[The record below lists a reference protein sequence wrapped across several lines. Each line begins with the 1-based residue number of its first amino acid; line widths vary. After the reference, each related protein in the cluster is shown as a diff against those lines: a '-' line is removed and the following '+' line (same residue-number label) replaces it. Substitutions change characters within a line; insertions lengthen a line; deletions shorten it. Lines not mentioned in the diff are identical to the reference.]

1 MADDT
6 DPKNG
11 TAKPADP
18 AAKDAGSPNAA
29 PQDSKPA
36 ETRTGPV
43 KPPVLDLKARPGDS
57 DSGKADRPHPGPAP
71 KSAPKSSPLGSSR
84 DAAPAPTTARSG
96 SRTGA
101 TAGAVVGGGL
111 LGLAAAYG
119 LAFAGLWPTPDLPT
133 PPPAPEDPR
142 LAQFA
147 SAIPELET
155 VTQTTQAEL
164 AALHSRIAELE
175 TAEPAAPEPAAAP
188 VDLSGIETQIAALQT
203 RIDELDARPAAPAT
217 SPGTPAAPPG
227 AAVPADPAALEA
239 LRTDLAGL
247 AGRVDQLST
256 LPQQVEQLSALPA
269 QVEQLS
275 ALPAQVAQLETL
287 PAQVDQL
294 NALPP
299 RVDELAARLGTTEAN
314 LRNLDTAVAQTTA
327 TLAGQPEDIGAVLQ
341 LPLIL
346 SGLEAAFSTGRPY
359 EAELGALRA
368 ALPAVSIPLPIA
380 NGAAT
385 GIARPDQVAQ
395 RFNEVLPAILAGRP
409 ADPQAGWAEGALDWL
424 RSAVAIRPVG
434 EREGDDPEAIV
445 TRLEAAIARRDWA
458 AAEAL
463 FAQLPEP
470 MRAAAGDVPTLVAT
484 EAEAARF
491 LDTLRAQA
499 LSGEAAS

>member
-6 DPKNG
+6 DPKTG
-11 TAKPADP
+11 TTPPADP
-18 AAKDAGSPNAA
+18 GTK
-29 PQDSKPA
+29 DSKPA

-57 DSGKADRPHPGPAP
+57 DTGSGSGSGSSGTTTGRTQAGA
-71 KSAPKSSPLGSSR
+71 APKSSPAAAAR
-84 DAAPAPTTARSG
+84 DAAAAAKPATASG
-96 SRTGA
+96 ARTGA
-101 TAGAVVGGGL
+101 TVGATIGGGL

-119 LAFAGLWPTPDLPT
+119 LAFAGLWPTPEQPA
-133 PPPAPEDPR
+133 PAPAPEDPR

-164 AALHSRIAELE
+164 AALHGRIADLE
-175 TAEPAAPEPAAAP
+175 AAGPPAPAPAAEP
-188 VDLSGIETQIAALQT
+188 VDLSPLETQIAELQT
-203 RIDELDARPAAPAT
+203 RIDALAAAPAPAAPAPDAPAT
-217 SPGTPAAPPG
+217 PEAPAPAAP
-227 AAVPADPAALEA
+227 AAPAIDPAALDA

-247 AGRVDQLST
+247 TTRVDQLST
-256 LPQQVEQLSALPA
+256 LPQQVEQLAGLP
-269 QVEQLS
+269 E
-275 ALPAQVAQLETL
+275 QVAQLETL

-346 SGLEAAFSTGRPY
+346 SGLETAFSTGRPY

-368 ALPAVSIPLPIA
+368 ALPGVNIPLAIA

-395 RFNEVLPAILAGRP
+395 RFNEVLPAMLAGRP

-424 RSAVAIRPVG
+424 RSAIAIRPVG

-458 AAEAL
+458 AAEPL
-463 FAQLPEP
+463 FDQLPAP

-484 EAEAARF
+484 QAEAARF
-491 LDTLRAQA
+491 IDTLRAQA

>member
-6 DPKNG
+6 DPKTG
-11 TAKPADP
+11 TTPPADP
-18 AAKDAGSPNAA
+18 GTK
-29 PQDSKPA
+29 DSKPA

-57 DSGKADRPHPGPAP
+57 DTGSGSSGTTTGRTQAGAAP
-71 KSAPKSSPLGSSR
+71 KPSPAAAAR
-84 DAAPAPTTARSG
+84 DAAAAARPVAASG
-96 SRTGA
+96 ARTGA
-101 TAGAVVGGGL
+101 TVGATIGGGL

-119 LAFAGLWPTPDLPT
+119 LAFAGLWPTPDQPA
-133 PPPAPEDPR
+133 PAPAPEDPR

-164 AALHSRIAELE
+164 AALHGRIADLE
-175 TAEPAAPEPAAAP
+175 AAEPPAPAPAAEP
-188 VDLSGIETQIAALQT
+188 VDLSPIETQIAELQT
-203 RIDELDARPAAPAT
+203 RIDALAATPAPAAPAPNAPVT
-217 SPGTPAAPPG
+217 AEAPAA
-227 AAVPADPAALEA
+227 AAPAIDPAALDA

-247 AGRVDQLST
+247 TTRVDQLST
-256 LPQQVEQLSALPA
+256 LPQQVEQLASLP
-269 QVEQLS
+269 E
-275 ALPAQVAQLETL
+275 QVAELETL

-294 NALPP
+294 NGLPP

-346 SGLEAAFSTGRPY
+346 SGLETAFSTGRPY

-368 ALPAVSIPLPIA
+368 ALPGVNIPLAIA

-395 RFNEVLPAILAGRP
+395 RFNEVLPAMLAGRP

-424 RSAVAIRPVG
+424 RSAIAIRPVG

-458 AAEAL
+458 AAEPL
-463 FAQLPEP
+463 FDQLPAP

-484 EAEAARF
+484 QAEAARF
-491 LDTLRAQA
+491 IDTLRAQA